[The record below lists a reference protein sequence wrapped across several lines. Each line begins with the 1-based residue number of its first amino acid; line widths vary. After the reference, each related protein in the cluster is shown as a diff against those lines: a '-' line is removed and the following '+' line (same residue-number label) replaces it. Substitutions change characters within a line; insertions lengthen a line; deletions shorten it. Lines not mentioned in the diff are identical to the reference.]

1 MSPRRRPFSPAITL
15 IALLA
20 TGCSIPMYGS
30 EDNGRRMPEPRRSEG
45 QGPATQE
52 AACRAE
58 AERVLR
64 FRDRGQIMRED
75 DADARVGLS
84 TATPTVRAETDRLG
98 ARFERD
104 RLIQECM
111 RGAGAAAP
119 QSAPQNLAPPQ
130 GSPPPRS

>member
-1 MSPRRRPFSPAITL
+1 MSPRRPFSPAT
-15 IALLA
+15 ALLA
-20 TGCSIPMYGS
+20 LLAAGCSIPMYGS
-30 EDNGRRMPEPRRSEG
+30 DDGARRMPEPRRSEG
-45 QGPATQE
+45 QGPVTQE

-111 RGAGAAAP
+111 RGTGAAAP
-119 QSAPQNLAPPQ
+119 QNAPQNLAPPQ